1 MAPLPSWASLALASQ
16 PDPRSYQIALLF
28 AGIIAAPSF
37 IPLFL
42 MSNTRPRRRQ
52 ANVSQDGRAHD
63 ISTRTNK
70 ASLRVLLR
78 TLTWAQLKK
87 VLVSPFFLLVMVQVL
102 IGLGAGLFVPY
113 FNLFFVKHL
122 GASSAL
128 FGLID
133 GGANTITALLTLAAP
148 WLATRIGKVNTMVWT
163 RLISIPLMITI
174 GLTGF
179 LPLAATL
186 YLFRQGMMDMSQG
199 ILQVFSMEAVPEQ
212 RRGVANSSYQA
223 SFQVAEAATTPVG
236 GLMIV
241 HLGYS
246 SVFFLAA
253 AFYLP
258 AIGILWR
265 RFGRGREK
273 RDDNE
278 GLYRQGDGPEA
289 LTNLPGRS
297 PLPVQDGKWQT

>member
-1 MAPLPSWASLALASQ
+1 MAARTRSQ
-16 PDPRSYQIALLF
+16 HY
-28 AGIIAAPSF
+28 
-37 IPLFL
+37 
-42 MSNTRPRRRQ
+42 
-52 ANVSQDGRAHD
+52 
-63 ISTRTNK
+63 
-70 ASLRVLLR
+70 
-78 TLTWAQLKK
+78 
-87 VLVSPFFLLVMVQVL
+87 SP
-102 IGLGAGLFVPY
+102 G
-113 FNLFFVKHL
+113 
-122 GASSAL
+122 SS
-128 FGLID
+128 
-133 GGANTITALLTLAAP
+133 

-199 ILQVFSMEAVPEQ
+199 ISRFSLWRPSQ
-212 RRGVANSSYQA
+212 SSGGGVANSSYQA

-258 AIGILWR
+258 AIGIL
-265 RFGRGREK
+265 
-273 RDDNE
+273 
-278 GLYRQGDGPEA
+278 
-289 LTNLPGRS
+289 
-297 PLPVQDGKWQT
+297 